1 MGAKQSRVVTSEVA
15 AELRPEDEH
24 ERETRASIHLTP
36 ALIDQING
44 THNAPKKA
52 AGGLDAQ
59 YAAITYSSF
68 FLQIVICYIATGSKR
83 SSRSRCR
90 WPTRR
95 CDTGVSLDG
104 DVELLT
110 HVRSLGYLQGADDYR
125 KKMEAE
131 LKQKEQQA
139 STSAPSLAQQ
149 AQFAK
154 EQEEREN
161 ERVEQL
167 VAEINKKK
175 YRAPLRDVQCSSE
188 REACLQCYRDEK
200 SDVLKCKEVADA
212 FVRCARQNTEVRLA
226 ARADLGIAISDTCVL

>member
-44 THNAPKKA
+44 THNAPKKV

-59 YAAITYSSF
+59 QQAIFKKQMQMAYA
-68 FLQIVICYIATGSKR
+68 K
-83 SSRSRCR
+83 
-90 WPTRR
+90 
-95 CDTGVSLDG
+95 
-104 DVELLT
+104 
-110 HVRSLGYLQGADDYR
+110 GADDYR

-175 YRAPLRDVQCSSE
+175 YH
-188 REACLQCYRDEK
+188 EK

-212 FVRCARQNTEVRLA
+212 FVRCARQNTEKFA
-226 ARADLGIAISDTCVL
+226 GEN

>member
-24 ERETRASIHLTP
+24 ERETRASIRLTP
-36 ALIDQING
+36 ALVDQING
-44 THNAPKKA
+44 THTAHNTA
-52 AGGLDAQ
+52 AGGVDAQ
-59 YAAITYSSF
+59 QQAIFKKQMQMAYA
-68 FLQIVICYIATGSKR
+68 K
-83 SSRSRCR
+83 
-90 WPTRR
+90 
-95 CDTGVSLDG
+95 GV
-104 DVELLT
+104 
-110 HVRSLGYLQGADDYR
+110 DDCR

-131 LKQKEQQA
+131 LKQQQA
-139 STSAPSLAQQ
+139 ATSAPSLAQQ

-161 ERVEQL
+161 KRVEQL

-188 REACLQCYRDEK
+188 RDACLQCYRDKK

-212 FVRCARQNTEVRLA
+212 FVRCARQNTEVRT
-226 ARADLGIAISDTCVL
+226 GSNTGPG

>member
-15 AELRPEDEH
+15 AELRPEDQREG
-24 ERETRASIHLTP
+24 ETRASIHLTP

-59 YAAITYSSF
+59 QQAILKKQMQMAYA
-68 FLQIVICYIATGSKR
+68 K
-83 SSRSRCR
+83 
-90 WPTRR
+90 
-95 CDTGVSLDG
+95 GV
-104 DVELLT
+104 
-110 HVRSLGYLQGADDYR
+110 DDCR

-131 LKQKEQQA
+131 LKQKGQQA

-188 REACLQCYRDEK
+188 REACLQCYRDKK

-212 FVRCARQNTEVRLA
+212 FVRCARQNTEVCTA
-226 ARADLGIAISDTCVL
+226 SIAFW

>member
-59 YAAITYSSF
+59 QQAIFKKQMQMAYA
-68 FLQIVICYIATGSKR
+68 K
-83 SSRSRCR
+83 
-90 WPTRR
+90 
-95 CDTGVSLDG
+95 
-104 DVELLT
+104 
-110 HVRSLGYLQGADDYR
+110 GADDYR

-139 STSAPSLAQQ
+139 STSAR
-149 AQFAK
+149 

-212 FVRCARQNTEVRLA
+212 FVRCARQNTEKFV
-226 ARADLGIAISDTCVL
+226 GEN